1 MYTVF
6 CTTNLSPPAHYTLSC
21 ISPPAHYTVGCTPP
35 PLFADPPP
43 SFVPGP
49 LPPPPILQRPPVKG
63 THTAVAEGE
72 AAMLCAQSCP
82 SWIGSSWPTQNR
94 RAPAKGFGGSFC
106 LLDNAYPYA
115 ILSTCARRSA
125 EGFSSRYPS
134 SPCRCP
140 SARQGPLL
148 RSVFHAIPV
157 CTVVRVY
164 APAAYTKTRSTYGDS
179 EYRTHCGA
187 SPPVPGE

>member
-1 MYTVF
+1 MAWG
-6 CTTNLSPPAHYTLSC
+6 TTPAPPKVALGVPSKYVHSVMHHQSRRPSSLHSKLY
-21 ISPPAHYTVGCTPP
+21 PAAPAHYTVGCTPP
-35 PLFADPPP
+35 PLLADPPP
-43 SFVPGP
+43 FFSPGP
-49 LPPPPILQRPPVKG
+49 LPPTPILQRPPVKG
-63 THTAVAEGE
+63 THNVSRVHSTPFGE
-72 AAMLCAQSCP
+72 RAARGDP
-82 SWIGSSWPTQNR
+82 Y
-94 RAPAKGFGGSFC
+94 

-125 EGFSSRYPS
+125 EGFSSRCPS

-187 SPPVPGE
+187 PSPVPGE